1 MFTRVLEVA
10 PHTPLPEILRR
21 FADNM
26 GHFAVVTEAGR
37 ALGLL
42 ELDDVFKTFAASML
56 SERPINC

>member
-1 MFTRVLEVA
+1 
-10 PHTPLPEILRR
+10 
-21 FADNM
+21 M

-56 SERPINC
+56 SEKPINS